1 MVNKPRASGLH
12 RKAVVPKGGD
22 APAPQLNHTDDDTDS
37 ASPPVL
43 WIERKS
49 AIAHK
54 ILSTLRRYRIN
65 IPWIMV
71 LRVHRYIWSR
81 YVSAVLPRLGR
92 LNHYRP
98 RPIRFLP
105 QYPATRS
112 KSSLPRISIVTPS
125 FNQGEYIERTLRSI
139 LDQDYPN
146 LEYLIQDGASTDGT
160 VKILESLQD
169 SSANWTSEPDSG
181 QADALNR
188 AFSNTKGELMSWLN
202 ADDLLLPGALN
213 CVADFF
219 LNHPEIDV
227 VYGDRLLIDE
237 HDKEIGCWVLP
248 RHDDAILSWADFV
261 PQESLFWRRAIWE
274 RTGARI
280 DNSFEFAMD
289 WELLV
294 RFREAGARF
303 AHIDRFLGAFRIHDH
318 QKTSAAIRDVG
329 YEEMNRLRKRCLGY
343 VPSQTRIRCAIA
355 PYLAKHLVTH
365 LSHLIS
371 ERSARR
377 LRTQ

>member
-1 MVNKPRASGLH
+1 M
-12 RKAVVPKGGD
+12 
-22 APAPQLNHTDDDTDS
+22 
-37 ASPPVL
+37 
-43 WIERKS
+43 
-49 AIAHK
+49 
-54 ILSTLRRYRIN
+54 
-65 IPWIMV
+65 
-71 LRVHRYIWSR
+71 HRYICRR
-81 YVSAVLPRLGR
+81 YISAVLPRLGR
-92 LNHYRP
+92 LNHYPP
-98 RPIRFLP
+98 RPIRCLP
-105 QYPATRS
+105 EYVATPP
-112 KSSLPRISIVTPS
+112 KSILPRISIVTPS
-125 FNQGEYIERTLRSI
+125 FNQGEFIERTLHSVLEQR
-139 LDQDYPN
+139 YPN
-146 LEYLIQDGASTDGT
+146 LDFRIQDGASTDRT
-160 VKILESLQD
+160 VTILESLQN
-169 SSANWTSEPDSG
+169 SSANWTSEPDRG
-181 QADALNR
+181 QGDALNR
-188 AFSNTKGELMSWLN
+188 AFLNTMGDLMSWLN

-248 RHDDAILSWADFV
+248 RHDNAVLSWADFI

-274 RTGARI
+274 KTGGRI
-280 DNSFEFAMD
+280 DDSFEFAMD

-294 RFREAGARF
+294 RFREAGATF

-329 YEEMNRLRKRCLGY
+329 YAEMNRIRKRCLGY
-343 VPSQTRIRCAIA
+343 VPSRTRIRCALA

-377 LRTQ
+377 IRTQ